1 MNLFGD
7 IGAAFTNLEEFFTA
21 LLNPQT
27 YVRLFFVVLGFAL
40 IIGAVMY
47 GH

>member
-1 MNLFGD
+1 MNIFGD
-7 IGAAFTNLEEFFTA
+7 IGAAFQNLEDFFA
-21 LLNPQT
+21 AILDPHT

-47 GH
+47 GR

>member
-1 MNLFGD
+1 MSIFGD
-7 IGAAFTNLEEFFTA
+7 IGAAFQNLEDFFTA
-21 LLNPQT
+21 LLDPQT

-47 GH
+47 GR

>member
-7 IGAAFTNLEEFFTA
+7 IGTAFTNLEEFFSA
-21 LLNPQT
+21 LLDPQT
-27 YVRLFFVVLGFAL
+27 YVRLFFVILGFAL

-47 GH
+47 GR